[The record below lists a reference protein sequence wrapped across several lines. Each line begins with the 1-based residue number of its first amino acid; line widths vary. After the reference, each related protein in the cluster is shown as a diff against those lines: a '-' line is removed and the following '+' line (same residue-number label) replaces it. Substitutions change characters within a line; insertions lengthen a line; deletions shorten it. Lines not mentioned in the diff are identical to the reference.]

1 MYVVCLE
8 WNLFFKKTGFC
19 QNIFQWKL
27 VIKETIPS
35 ITTKSNIAMKQQQE
49 QLTAYTLAGI
59 FTLSLRLIVGWTY
72 FSAFWRRLV
81 LENKLIPDSAG
92 YIGEKFNH
100 FLPNSLGIKPIIEYL
115 VSTPDLLW
123 WAMVIFTIVEG
134 IVGLLYMFGF
144 FTRLMSIGVFSLAF
158 GILLGSG
165 WLGTT
170 CLDEWQIGI
179 LGVSAGFTIFLSG
192 GGKYSLDYLLQSKL
206 PKNKWLVWITS
217 GELPLSIKRV
227 NKVAI
232 SGAVVLFILA
242 LYTNQVF
249 HNGVWGPL
257 HNKSVKPKIEL
268 TDAKI
273 DNGTLSFKVYRVEG
287 VDVYGSF
294 LIGITL
300 KEANGK
306 VVIQK
311 DGEELA
317 QFPLTNIRNDYVAK
331 VSPGKHSLIIPLGSK
346 ATLTIRDNAL
356 KNLPEGQYELIL
368 TDISGITWKQNIAIH

>member
-8 WNLFFKKTGFC
+8 WNRFLKKTGIH
-19 QNIFQWKL
+19 QNIFQRKL
-27 VIKETIPS
+27 VIQETIPS

-134 IVGLLYMFGF
+134 VVGLLYMFGF

-217 GELPLSIKRV
+217 GELPLSIKRFS
-227 NKVAI
+227 KVAI

-242 LYTNQVF
+242 LYTNQAF

-268 TDAKI
+268 SDAKI

-287 VDVYGSF
+287 ADVYGSF

-300 KEANGK
+300 KDANAK

-311 DGEELA
+311 NGEELS
-317 QFPLTNIRNDYVAK
+317 QFPLTDIKNDYVAK
-331 VSPGKHSLIIPLGSK
+331 VAPGKHSLIIPLGSK
-346 ATLTIRDNAL
+346 ATLNITDNVL

-368 TDISGITWKQNIAIH
+368 TDISGTVWKQDMIVN

>member
-1 MYVVCLE
+1 
-8 WNLFFKKTGFC
+8 
-19 QNIFQWKL
+19 
-27 VIKETIPS
+27 
-35 ITTKSNIAMKQQQE
+35 MKQQQQQE
-49 QLTAYTLAGI
+49 AFSAYTMAGI

-81 LENKLIPDSAG
+81 LENKLIPDTAG

-100 FLPNSLGIKPIIEYL
+100 FLPNSIGIKPIIEYL

-123 WAMVIFTIVEG
+123 WAMVIFTLVEG
-134 IVGLLYMFGF
+134 IVGLLYMLGF

-179 LGVSAGFTIFLSG
+179 LGVSAGFTIFLTG
-192 GGKYSLDYLLQSKL
+192 GGKYSLDRVLLSQFTTSSKS
-206 PKNKWLVWITS
+206 KWLVWFTS
-217 GELPLSIKRV
+217 GELPFSMKQFSR
-227 NKVAI
+227 VAI
-232 SGAVVLFILA
+232 SGAVLLFILT
-242 LYTNQVF
+242 LYTNQEF

-257 HNKSVKPKIEL
+257 HNKSVKPKIEISDAALQQDVL
-268 TDAKI
+268 T
-273 DNGTLSFKVYRVEG
+273 FKVYRVEG

-300 KEANGK
+300 KDANGK
-306 VVIQK
+306 VLLQK

-317 QFPLTNIRNDYVAK
+317 QFPVNDIKNDYIAK
-331 VSPGKHSLIIPLGSK
+331 VAPGKHSLIIPLGSK
-346 ATLTIRDNAL
+346 ATLTIRDS
-356 KNLPEGQYELIL
+356 NLSDLPQGTYELIL
-368 TDISGITWKQNIAIH
+368 TDISGLTWKQNININ